1 MSRAYDFDVTPGPH
15 CEPWTKDYLD
25 DAVALYAEALPVSYQ
40 IDIESLFRH
49 CAESMGQGE
58 IPASLAEDWVIVRR
72 YLANA
77 ADSIAEILAEV
88 GSARSLEAST
98 PAAIDTDDEPPPVVR
113 FDRLAALTTPA
124 GAQRLNAAAS
134 AVHAHVA
141 GDPGVALDDAQ
152 RQLLEGVSA
161 GLTVSDLAAQLGYSR
176 RSIFRELSRLW
187 DALGVPDRA
196 HGLRKAEEQGL
207 LERRQG

>member
-1 MSRAYDFDVTPGPH
+1 MSRAYDFGISPGRH
-15 CEPWTKDYLD
+15 EEPWTSAYLR

-49 CAESMGQGE
+49 CAESMAQGE

-77 ADSIAEILAEV
+77 ADSIAEILAEA
-88 GSARSLEAST
+88 GSARGLEASA
-98 PAAIDTDDEPPPVVR
+98 PAAIDPDDEPPPVVR
-113 FDRLAALTTPA
+113 FERLAALTTLA

-141 GDPGVALDDAQ
+141 GDPGVALDEAQ
-152 RQLLEGVSA
+152 RRLLEGVSA

-207 LERRQG
+207 LKSAD